1 MDERSQQIIV
11 KAMAITLALAY
22 VFLFITCIW
31 KYATTKDI
39 TNSTFELFLI
49 VLIPLSIAWFDR
61 KDESLLIPR
70 TFTGKEYPT
79 ESNEQTKKKRKVYYV
94 YNALGLA
101 GIFLFLEIIDSIFI
115 QKDWHYFTFNS
126 AWSNTVNIFITL
138 SLEYVIGV
146 IVFFMIG
153 FVWSELSLK
162 RYKRKLDDL
171 EDQR

>member
-31 KYATTKDI
+31 IYATTKDI
-39 TNSTFELFLI
+39 TNSTFELILI
-49 VLIPLSIAWFDR
+49 VLIPLSIAWFAR

-101 GIFLFLEIIDSIFI
+101 GIFLFL
-115 QKDWHYFTFNS
+115 
-126 AWSNTVNIFITL
+126 
-138 SLEYVIGV
+138 
-146 IVFFMIG
+146 
-153 FVWSELSLK
+153 
-162 RYKRKLDDL
+162 
-171 EDQR
+171 